1 VQPFDS
7 IAMKQFLESKN
18 LVATVIAEAQRN
30 AEEARRVVRGLSD
43 AQLNWKPSPDKWS
56 IAQCLEHLT
65 AASGGFNPYFVEALA
80 RGRQRFAAASPPTYQ
95 PSFMGR
101 WLIKHVEPESPRKL
115 RAPKIFKPSTSNVQN
130 ALDNFIEQQKAFL
143 EFVAETNGID
153 YNRTRLRSPVTPLVR
168 YSLADAYVITVSHE
182 QRHLQQ
188 ARRVRETPGF
198 PN

>member
-1 VQPFDS
+1 
-7 IAMKQFLESKN
+7 MKQFLESKN
-18 LVATVIAEAQRN
+18 LVETVIAQAQRN
-30 AEEARRVVRGLSD
+30 AEAARSVVSGLSD
-43 AQLNWKPSPDKWS
+43 AQLNWKPAPDQWS

-95 PSFMGR
+95 PSVMGR

-130 ALDNFIEQQKAFL
+130 ALGSFLAQQKAFL
-143 EFVAETNGID
+143 KFVGETNGID

-198 PN
+198 PVNAN

>member
-1 VQPFDS
+1 
-7 IAMKQFLESKN
+7 MKQFLESRN
-18 LVATVIAEAQRN
+18 LVKTVIAQAHCN
-30 AEEARRVVRGLSD
+30 AEEARSVVDGLSD
-43 AQLNWKPSPDKWS
+43 AQLNWKPAPDQWS

-65 AASGGFNPYFVEALA
+65 AASSGFNPYFVAALA
-80 RGRQRFAAASPPTYQ
+80 RGRQRFAAASPPTYE
-95 PSFMGR
+95 PSLMGR

-115 RAPKIFKPSTSNVQN
+115 GAPKIFRPSVSNVHD
-130 ALDNFIEQQKAFL
+130 ALESFLEQQKTFL
-143 EFVAETNGID
+143 KFVGETDGID

-168 YSLADAYVITVSHE
+168 YTLADAYVITVSHE

>member
-1 VQPFDS
+1 MDR
-7 IAMKQFLESKN
+7 FLKSENLLHTLAVEAEKN
-18 LVATVIAEAQRN
+18 AADARSVVA
-30 AEEARRVVRGLSD
+30 GLSD
-43 AQLNWKPSPDKWS
+43 AQLNWKPSADKWS

-65 AASGGFNPYFVEALA
+65 AASSGFNPYFVDAVA
-80 RGRQRFAAASPPTYQ
+80 RGRQRFAATSPPPYHPT
-95 PSFMGR
+95 FMGR

-115 RAPKIFKPSTSNVQN
+115 RAPKIFKPSASNVQN
-130 ALDNFIEQQKAFL
+130 ALDKFLAQQKTFL
-143 EFVAETNGID
+143 KFVADTSGID

>member
-1 VQPFDS
+1 
-7 IAMKQFLESKN
+7 MKQFLQSHN
-18 LVATVIAEAQRN
+18 LVETVIAQAQRN
-30 AEEARRVVRGLSD
+30 AEEARSVVSGLSD
-43 AQLNWKPSPDKWS
+43 AQLNWKPAPDKWS

-65 AASGGFNPYFVEALA
+65 AASSGFNPYFVEALA
-80 RGRQRFAAASPPTYQ
+80 RGRERFGAASPPTYQ
-95 PSFMGR
+95 PSFLGR

-115 RAPKIFKPSTSNVQN
+115 RAPKIFKPSASNVQN
-130 ALDNFIEQQKAFL
+130 ALDSFLEQQKAFL
-143 EFVAETNGID
+143 KFVRATDGID

>member
-1 VQPFDS
+1 
-7 IAMKQFLESKN
+7 MKQFLESTN
-18 LVATVIAEAQRN
+18 LLETILAQAQRN
-30 AEEARRVVRGLSD
+30 ADEARSVVSGLND
-43 AQLNWKPSPDKWS
+43 AQLNWKPSADKWS

-65 AASGGFNPYFVEALA
+65 AASSGFNPYLVAALA
-80 RGRQRFAAASPPTYQ
+80 RGRQRFAAESPPTYQ
-95 PSFMGR
+95 PSLMGR

-115 RAPKIFKPSTSNVQN
+115 RAPKIFKPSASNVQD
-130 ALDNFIEQQKAFL
+130 ALDNFLAQQKTFL
-143 EFVAETNGID
+143 KFVSETNGLD

-198 PN
+198 PGNTN

>member
-1 VQPFDS
+1 
-7 IAMKQFLESKN
+7 MKQFLESKN
-18 LVATVIAEAQRN
+18 LVETVVAQAQRN
-30 AEEARRVVRGLSD
+30 ADEARSIVSGLTN
-43 AQLNWKPSPDKWS
+43 AQLNWKPSPEQWS

-80 RGRQRFAAASPPTYQ
+80 RGRQRFAAASPPAYQ
-95 PSFMGR
+95 PTFMGR

-115 RAPKIFKPSTSNVQN
+115 RAPKIFKPSASNVQN
-130 ALDNFIEQQKAFL
+130 ALDNFLAQQKNFL
-143 EFVAETNGID
+143 SFVGETKGID

-188 ARRVRETPGF
+188 ARRVREAPGF

>member
-1 VQPFDS
+1 
-7 IAMKQFLESKN
+7 MKQFLESEN
-18 LVATVIAEAQRN
+18 LIETVIAQAQRN
-30 AEEARRVVRGLSD
+30 AAEARSVVDGLND
-43 AQLNWKPSPDKWS
+43 AQLNWKPATDKWS

-65 AASGGFNPYFVEALA
+65 AASSGFNPYFVDAIE

-115 RAPKIFKPSTSNVQN
+115 RAPKIFKPSASNVQN
-130 ALDNFIEQQKAFL
+130 SLNHFLEQQKTFL
-143 EFVAETNGID
+143 KFVGETIGID

>member
-1 VQPFDS
+1 
-7 IAMKQFLESKN
+7 MKQFLESED
-18 LVATVIAEAQRN
+18 LVETVIAQAQVNAAEARSVVDGLNEAQM
-30 AEEARRVVRGLSD
+30 
-43 AQLNWKPSPDKWS
+43 NWKPAPDKWS

-65 AASGGFNPYFVEALA
+65 AASSGFNPYFVEALA
-80 RGRQRFAAASPPTYQ
+80 RGRQRFPAASSPAYD

-115 RAPKIFKPSTSNVQN
+115 RAPKIFKPSASNVQN
-130 ALDNFIEQQKAFL
+130 ALDNFLEQQKIFL
-143 EFVAETNGID
+143 KFVGETSGID

>member
-1 VQPFDS
+1 
-7 IAMKQFLESKN
+7 MKQFLESKN
-18 LVATVIAEAQRN
+18 LVDTVIRQAQRN
-30 AEEARRVVRGLSD
+30 ADEARDVVDGLSD
-43 AQLNWKPSPDKWS
+43 TQLNWKPSPDKWS

-65 AASGGFNPYFVEALA
+65 AASSGFNPYFVDALA
-80 RGRQRFAAASPPTYQ
+80 RGRQRFTTASAPMYQ

-101 WLIKHVEPESPRKL
+101 WLIKHVEPESLRKL
-115 RAPKIFKPSTSNVQN
+115 RAPKIFKPSASNVRN
-130 ALDNFIEQQKAFL
+130 ALDNFLEQQKAFVK
-143 EFVAETNGID
+143 FVSETNGID

-198 PN
+198 PGNAN

>member
-1 VQPFDS
+1 
-7 IAMKQFLESKN
+7 MKIFLESEN
-18 LVATVIAEAQRN
+18 LLDTILAEADKN
-30 AEEARRVVRGLSD
+30 AADAHAVVAGLND

-65 AASGGFNPYFVEALA
+65 AASKGFNPYFVDAIS
-80 RGRQRFAAASPPTYQ
+80 RGRERFAAASPPAYQ

-130 ALDNFIEQQKAFL
+130 AVDNFLEQQKTFL
-143 EFVAETNGID
+143 RFVGETSGID

-198 PN
+198 PGNAT